1 MRKREITRD
10 TVIRRELMT
19 DGSCA
24 YEYELI
30 LRECE
35 SARSLRIPLYS
46 IRAIMTNGEGEKS
59 EAYIRDAFADA
70 GRAILLFDKIV
81 RNLATPID
89 LAYIHEDEM
98 S

>member
-1 MRKREITRD
+1 MKNGVGTVD
-10 TVIRRELMT
+10 TVIRRDLRS
-19 DGSCA
+19 DGVNS

-30 LRECE
+30 MRE
-35 SARSLRIPLYS
+35 SRRVASFGIPLYS
-46 IRAIMTNGEGEKS
+46 IRVEMCDAEGKCTS
-59 EAYIRDAFADA
+59 ADLRDAFADA
-70 GRAILLFDKIV
+70 GRAILLYEKIL